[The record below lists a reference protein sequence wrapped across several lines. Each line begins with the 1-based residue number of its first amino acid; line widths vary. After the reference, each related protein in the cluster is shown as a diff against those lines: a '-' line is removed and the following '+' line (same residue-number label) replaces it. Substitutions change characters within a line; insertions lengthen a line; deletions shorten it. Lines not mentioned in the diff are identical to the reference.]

1 MKIMVLSHSS
11 AADSFGGAEKSLVQL
26 IDQWSELRPTTE
38 FFVVSRTP
46 EGRLQ
51 AELDERQVRHH
62 SLDFGSW
69 VLSFVEASPMD
80 AVLNARMDSRAVAQ
94 ITALM
99 REFSPD
105 LVVTNTVVAPW
116 AAIAART
123 LGIPHAWMIHEFG
136 DLDHGLTF
144 HIGRDETFTDIDLL
158 SDLVV
163 ANSVAVRDHLA
174 SWVPAEKLMIAYPVV
189 DLHRV
194 IKLAADRR
202 INTEELASQGSLKT
216 VMVGRICPSK
226 GQSRLITAISVLK
239 AQGLRVTATLVG
251 PANPRDSDEVHALID
266 SLGVADRVHVVSEND
281 NPFVFVRAADV
292 AVMASDCEAF
302 GRVTLEY
309 FALGR
314 AVIASRSGANPELV
328 AEGETGWLFD
338 PKNIDEL
345 VAALRE
351 AAADRDEL
359 ARRGVAARGSVDDR
373 LAHAYP
379 VSDLVTR
386 CEAMVGAGPLPMQKL
401 PNVLREWLALPQH
414 SEQHLQTMHERHTT
428 GRATIEWRIGR
439 KLTTPFR
446 TLERKVS
453 PQIAVLIE
461 RWRRK

>member
-1 MKIMVLSHSS
+1 MKVMALSHSS
-11 AADSFGGAEKSLVQL
+11 APDSFGGAEKSLVQL
-26 IDQWSELRPTTE
+26 IDQWAELRPTTE

-51 AELDERQVRHH
+51 AELDQRHVEHH

-69 VLSFVEASPMD
+69 VLSLVEAGPMD

-105 LVVTNTVVAPW
+105 LVVTNTVVSPW
-116 AAIAART
+116 AAIAARS
-123 LGIPHAWMIHEFG
+123 LGIPHVWMIHEFG

-144 HIGRDETFTDIDLL
+144 RIGRDETFTDIDLL

-174 SWVPAEKLMIAYPVV
+174 TWVPAEKLMIAYPVI

-194 IKLAADRR
+194 RELAAGSHVD
-202 INTEELASQGSLKT
+202 TEELASQGSLKT

-239 AQGLRVTATLVG
+239 AQGLRITATLVG
-251 PANPRDSDEVHALID
+251 PADPKDSDVVHALIEA
-266 SLGVADRVHVVSEND
+266 LGVADRVHIVGEND
-281 NPFVFVRAADV
+281 NPFVFVEAADV

-302 GRVTLEY
+302 GRVTVEY
-309 FALGR
+309 LSLGR

-328 AEGETGWLFD
+328 VEGETGWLFD
-338 PKNIDEL
+338 PASVDEL
-345 VAALRE
+345 VVALRH
-351 AAADRDEL
+351 AWSDREEL
-359 ARRGVAARGSVDDR
+359 ARRGTAARASVDDH

-379 VSDLVTR
+379 VADLIARFEHVV
-386 CEAMVGAGPLPMQKL
+386 AAGPVPMPKL
-401 PNVLREWLALPQH
+401 PNILREWLGLPQ
-414 SEQHLQTMHERHTT
+414 LVERHLAAAHKTRTAGQATT
-428 GRATIEWRIGR
+428 DWRVGRVLTAPPRIALR
-439 KLTTPFR
+439 LLKRLT
-446 TLERKVS
+446 
-453 PQIAVLIE
+453 Q
-461 RWRRK
+461 